1 MDHVREIVVVCEED
15 YDELFKSVGIS
26 KPLKFAR
33 PGKERQDSCYNGSSL
48 AEQDASLVAIHDS
61 AR

>member
-1 MDHVREIVVVCEED
+1 MDHVGEVIVVCEE
-15 YDELFKSVGIS
+15 EWEPLFKGVGIS

-33 PGKERQDSCYNGSSL
+33 PGKERQDSCFNGL
-48 AEQDASLVAIHDS
+48 QMAREEASLVAIHDS